1 MTKTTYI
8 LTNGTE
14 VATLKEAKQS
24 GMGYTT
30 NYIPVPQPEPPMTEK
45 RKAMRAKVSLKKQWK
60 GVDKFNPE

>member
-14 VATLKEAKQS
+14 VATLREAQMS

-30 NYIPVPQPEPPMTEK
+30 KYTPVPKAEPKMSEK
-45 RKAMRAKVSLKKQWK
+45 RKAMRVKI
-60 GVDKFNPE
+60 

>member
-14 VATLKEAKQS
+14 VETLKEAQQS

-30 NYIPVPQPEPPMTEK
+30 RYTTLPQPEPHMTEK
-45 RKAMRAKVSLKKQWK
+45 RKAMRAKVSLKK
-60 GVDKFNPE
+60 